1 MKGKQI
7 IDIHC
12 HVHQVAWNLSGTKID
27 YRDPI
32 IRHCGVNHDGIDILS
47 NMNIA
52 GISHSV
58 IFPIPASGH
67 VNINKANES
76 VISLAK
82 NNPNLIPFTIIDNSP
97 KYWIGAGA
105 RGFKEHNFLQRTYR
119 GEDGKP
125 CFYQGFKESYEILEK
140 YGLPLILHAGE
151 NRVDRIKKD
160 IMKDT
165 PNLLIILAHL
175 GADFPENNNFKPRLG
190 QVKETLTALRE
201 YQTIYFDFSAI
212 EDMEIL
218 KMAIDI
224 VGPKRLIWGSDA
236 PFIENPFDFGKYYK
250 ELGLSTEDMED
261 IFFRNAVK
269 ILGLGA

>member
-1 MKGKQI
+1 MKDKQI
-7 IDIHC
+7 IDIH
-12 HVHQVAWNLSGTKID
+12 HHIHQTNWNSSKID
-27 YRDPI
+27 GSDYI
-32 IRHCGVNHDGIDILS
+32 VRHCGVNHDGRDVLS

-67 VNINKANES
+67 VNINKANEG

-82 NNPNLIPFTIIDNSP
+82 NNPNLIPFTIIDDKP

-105 RGFKEHNFLQRTYR
+105 RGFKEHDYLQKVYR
-119 GEDGKP
+119 GKDGKP
-125 CFYQGFKESYEILEK
+125 CFYQGFKKSYEVLEK
-140 YGLPLILHAGE
+140 YGLPLILHGGE

-190 QVKETLTALRE
+190 QVKETLTALKE
-201 YQTIYFDFSAI
+201 YSTIFFDISAI

-224 VGPKRLIWGSDA
+224 VGSRLIWGSDA
-236 PFIENPFDFGKYYK
+236 PFIKNPFCFNKYK
-250 ELGLSTEDMED
+250 ELDLSEEDWEN
-261 IFFRNAVK
+261 IFFRNAAK
-269 ILGLGA
+269 ILGA